1 MEVQLGDYVVNLEIE
16 KKNNKNIYF
25 RFKDNNTL
33 YVTCNHLVSTKK
45 IIKLIKQDEKSLL
58 KMYKSYQLREENNK
72 GFNYLGESYTVV
84 YDESV
89 KELKIEDNMVY
100 VKNEKELNK
109 WLKRECERIF
119 QERIKLILNNFSNI
133 PPFKLRIRKM
143 KTRWGVNNVTKKIIT
158 LNSELIKKDITL
170 IDYVIIHE
178 LCHFYEANHSK
189 NFWKEVEKRY
199 PYYKLARKRLR
210 VE

>member
-1 MEVQLGDYVVNLEIE
+1 MELQLGNYIVNLEIE

-33 YVTCNHLVSTKK
+33 YVTCNRFISNKEVMR
-45 IIKLIKQDEKSLL
+45 LIKENEKSLL
-58 KMYKSYQLREENNK
+58 KMYEKFKIKEDNNK
-72 GFNYLGESYTVV
+72 GFNYLGETYTVV

-89 KELKIEDNMVY
+89 KNVILEDDMIY
-100 VKNEKELNK
+100 VKNEKVLNK
-109 WLKRECERIF
+109 WLKNECERIF
-119 QERIKLILNNFSNI
+119 QERIKLILNNFNDI
-133 PPFKLRIRKM
+133 PPFSLRIRKM
-143 KTRWGVNNVTKKIIT
+143 TTRWGVNNVTKRIIT
-158 LNSELIKKDITL
+158 LNSKLIKKDITL